1 MSYTPKRL
9 AGLALSQYPK
19 LQHGEASKTYRV
31 RAGEDVHQWL
41 ANMTAEQ
48 RGEMLTEVYG
58 RYTGQVIQNETVSSE
73 LQKPLTKAQR
83 SALKRIRSEN
93 LRVQRG
99 LDGKLKAFPKDGQ
112 PLTVKHETLLH
123 LADLK
128 MITIENE

>member
-19 LQHGEASKTYRV
+19 LKHGEASKTYRV

-58 RYTGQVIQNETVSSE
+58 RHTGKTVQNEADS
-73 LQKPLTKAQR
+73 QKSLTKAQR